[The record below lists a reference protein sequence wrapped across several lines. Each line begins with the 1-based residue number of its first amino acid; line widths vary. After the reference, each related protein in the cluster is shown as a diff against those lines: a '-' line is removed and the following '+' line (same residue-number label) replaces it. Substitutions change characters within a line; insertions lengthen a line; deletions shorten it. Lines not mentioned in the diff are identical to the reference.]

1 MKHER
6 RIPAWLLRDLPAL
19 SRLFACFWLFVIP
32 LINEGFRIIRGG
44 RPDRAKFDRLA
55 PLLLNAEAALAY
67 ALWRE
72 AYRRL
77 GFNHRRVTLE
87 RADLP
92 ADPVA
97 LMARVKSYM
106 DQIQNLSRVSAY
118 YTEQLRKQIGHA
130 AHASTDAA
138 HGAAA
143 RHELVGVAASCV
155 RRRSSLRSVQRT
167 NWSGGPI
174 RAADGVLANARGPP
188 RIPQYRQSARPYPR
202 SPQLPGTHP
211 HVATP

>member
-19 SRLFACFWLFVIP
+19 GRLFACFWLFVIP

-44 RPDRAKFDRLA
+44 KPDRAKFDRLG

-77 GFNHRRVTLE
+77 GFNHRHVTLE
-87 RADLP
+87 LAALP

-97 LMARVKSYM
+97 LMARAKSYL

-143 RHELVGVAASCV
+143 QHELAGVATSNRARGCLEALTL
-155 RRRSSLRSVQRT
+155 SSAQSARPSKGER
-167 NWSGGPI
+167 
-174 RAADGVLANARGPP
+174 VLAHARGPP
-188 RIPQYRQSARPYPR
+188 PFPDCLLPTPYSLSALR
-202 SPQLPGTHP
+202 
-211 HVATP
+211 A

>member
-32 LINEGFRIIRGG
+32 LIKEGFRIIRGG
-44 RPDRAKFDRLA
+44 KPDRAKFDRLG

-77 GFNHRRVTLE
+77 GFNPRRVTLE

-97 LMARVKSYM
+97 LMARVKSYL

-118 YTEQLRKQIGHA
+118 YTEQLRRQVGHA

-143 RHELVGVAASCV
+143 RHVQAGAAAGTSRV
-155 RRRSSLRSVQRT
+155 NGGSLALILSSAQSARPSKGER
-167 NWSGGPI
+167 
-174 RAADGVLANARGPP
+174 VLANARGPP
-188 RIPQYRQSARPYPR
+188 GFADCLLPTAYYLSAQARLRP
-202 SPQLPGTHP
+202 HP
-211 HVATP
+211 HA

>member
-19 SRLFACFWLFVIP
+19 AGMFACFWLFVIP
-32 LINEGFRIIRGG
+32 LIKEGWRIIRGG
-44 RPDRAKFDRLA
+44 KPDRAKFDRLG

-77 GFNHRRVTLE
+77 GFNHRLVTLE

-92 ADPVA
+92 ADPVE

-106 DQIQNLSRVSAY
+106 DQIQNLSRVSAF
-118 YTEQLRKQIGHA
+118 YTEQLRKHYGHA

-143 RHELVGVAASCV
+143 QHELVGVAGPCV
-155 RRRSSLRSVQRT
+155 RRRSSLRSAQRT

-188 RIPQYRQSARPYPR
+188 PFLQIRQSLA
-202 SPQLPGTHP
+202 
-211 HVATP
+211 A

>member
-19 SRLFACFWLFVIP
+19 SRLFACFWVFVIP
-32 LINEGFRIIRGG
+32 LIKEGFRIIRGG
-44 RPDRAKFDRLA
+44 KPDRAKFDRLG

-77 GFNHRRVTLE
+77 GFNHRLVKLE
-87 RADLP
+87 LADLP

-97 LMARVKSYM
+97 LMARVKSYL

-118 YTEQLRKQIGHA
+118 YTEQLRKHYGHA

-143 RHELVGVAASCV
+143 QHQLVGVATSGASRAGGCLGALILSSA
-155 RRRSSLRSVQRT
+155 RSARPSKDER
-167 NWSGGPI
+167 
-174 RAADGVLANARGPP
+174 VLAHARGPP
-188 RIPQYRQSARPYPR
+188 PFPQYRQSA
-202 SPQLPGTHP
+202 H
-211 HVATP
+211 A

>member
-32 LINEGFRIIRGG
+32 LIKEGFRIIRGG
-44 RPDRAKFDRLA
+44 KPDRAKFDRLG
-55 PLLLNAEAALAY
+55 PLLVNAEAALAY

-77 GFNHRRVTLE
+77 GFNPRRVTLE

-97 LMARVKSYM
+97 LMARVKSYL

-130 AHASTDAA
+130 AHVSTDAA
-138 HGAAA
+138 HGAAV
-143 RHELVGVAASCV
+143 RHELVGVGAS
-155 RRRSSLRSVQRT
+155 RSGASRAGGSLALILSSAQSARPSKGER
-167 NWSGGPI
+167 
-174 RAADGVLANARGPP
+174 VLANARGPP
-188 RIPQYRQSARPYPR
+188 NPDGILMEPSRFASAFPR
-202 SPQLPGTHP
+202 
-211 HVATP
+211 A

>member
-19 SRLFACFWLFVIP
+19 AGMFACFWLFVIP
-32 LINEGFRIIRGG
+32 LIKEGWRIIRGG
-44 RPDRAKFDRLA
+44 KPDRAKFDRLG

-77 GFNHRRVTLE
+77 GFNHRLVTLE

-97 LMARVKSYM
+97 LMTRVKSYL

-118 YTEQLRKQIGHA
+118 YTEQLRKQIGHTV
-130 AHASTDAA
+130 HASTDAA
-138 HGAAA
+138 HGAAVRHA
-143 RHELVGVAASCV
+143 RAGVATSKRARGCLEALIL
-155 RRRSSLRSVQRT
+155 SSAQSARPSKDER
-167 NWSGGPI
+167 
-174 RAADGVLANARGPP
+174 VLAHARGPP
-188 RIPQYRQSARPYPR
+188 PFPDYLLPTPCSLSAPARLR
-202 SPQLPGTHP
+202 THP
-211 HVATP
+211 HA

>member
-32 LINEGFRIIRGG
+32 LIKEGFRIIRGG
-44 RPDRAKFDRLA
+44 TPDRAKFDRLG

-77 GFNHRRVTLE
+77 GFNHRDVTLE

-97 LMARVKSYM
+97 LMARVKSYL

-143 RHELVGVAASCV
+143 RHELAAVATSKRACGCPGALIL
-155 RRRSSLRSVQRT
+155 SSAQSARPSKDER
-167 NWSGGPI
+167 
-174 RAADGVLANARGPP
+174 VLASARGPP
-188 RIPQYRQSARPYPR
+188 NPDCILMEPSQFASALPR
-202 SPQLPGTHP
+202 
-211 HVATP
+211 V